1 MKVKCACGH
10 LSRVVICSENER
22 EYRRIRTSQLAAQM
36 FQSDGSNSID
46 ISCNDFSGGGNKNKL
61 DCNEECS
68 QIERNRRMALA
79 LQLENPD
86 VSTKVGPP
94 KYSETLK
101 EMARKDQFFA
111 KEIHDKLTELVI
123 KTKESNFKHRVH
135 EFECMGREKRQFVHE
150 LAAHFGLTTQSFDP
164 EPKRSVVATA
174 TKSEVWLPSISVVEV
189 AQGVRKIAPAVLLR
203 TTTATAAAKF

>member
-1 MKVKCACGH
+1 
-10 LSRVVICSENER
+10 
-22 EYRRIRTSQLAAQM
+22 M

-46 ISCNDFSGGGNKNKL
+46 ISWNDFSGGGNKNKL
-61 DCNEECS
+61 ECNEECS

-111 KEIHDKLTELVI
+111 KEIHDKLTELVV

-135 EFECMGREKRQFVHE
+135 EF
-150 LAAHFGLTTQSFDP
+150 AAHFGLTTQSFDP

-174 TKSEVWLPSISVVEV
+174 TKSEVW
-189 AQGVRKIAPAVLLR
+189 
-203 TTTATAAAKF
+203 